1 MSPVPDCPLSTALAV
16 RLRGARNEL
25 VGSWLERIS
34 ARVSLEANH
43 IFPSDELLDH
53 VPLLIDSIAAY
64 LEDPAGEVS
73 ADAPLLEK
81 AMELGE
87 LRHGQRFE
95 VYEILKEYEILG
107 GILFQYLTSVVD
119 EIEEPCTRAELLACG
134 HRLFRAIA
142 IIQQVTT
149 VRFMRLAQ
157 EEVTER
163 EDRLR
168 GFNRALSHEVRNRLG
183 TLGGA
188 VSMLGEDF
196 VIRDEEQRLH
206 FHAMALENVQG
217 IERTTRNLIELSQLE
232 SESRQHRNVLL
243 PECVF
248 EATRQLRHF
257 AESRGVVI
265 RAGDELPPVEVPAS
279 AIELALINYLSN
291 AIKYH
296 DPGKEERWVEV
307 RSWTQPH
314 PETGTSE
321 LVLAVADNGIG
332 VPAESRGQLF
342 SRFFRAHAE
351 SSDEVEGTG
360 LGLSLVLETV
370 KSVGGRVWAEL
381 DDAGETVFALAIPA
395 RRGED
400 G

>member
-1 MSPVPDCPLSTALAV
+1 MSPTDCPLAETLAL

-25 VGSWLERIS
+25 VGLWLERIA
-34 ARVSLEANH
+34 ARVSLDRNQV
-43 IFPSDELLDH
+43 FPSDDLLDH
-53 VPLLIDSIAAY
+53 VPLLIDSIADY
-64 LEDPAGEVS
+64 LADPAGEVS

-107 GILFQYLTSVVD
+107 GILFQYLTTVVD
-119 EIEEPCTRAELLACG
+119 EIDQECTRAELLSCG

-149 VRFMRLAQ
+149 ARYMRLAQ
-157 EEVTER
+157 EEVAER

-183 TLGGA
+183 ALGGA
-188 VSMLGEDF
+188 IAMLDEAF
-196 VIRDEEQRLH
+196 VKGNEERRRH
-206 FHAMALENVQG
+206 FHTMALENVNG
-217 IERTTRNLIELSQLE
+217 IERTTQNLIELSQLE
-232 SESRQHRNVLL
+232 SEARQHRNVLL

-257 AESRGVVI
+257 AETREVALRCTDGI
-265 RAGDELPPVEVPAS
+265 PPVEVPSS

-296 DPGKEERWVEV
+296 DPEKDDRWVEV

-314 PETGTSE
+314 PETGDNE
-321 LVLAVADNGIG
+321 VVLVVADNGIG
-332 VPAESRGQLF
+332 VPADSREKLF
-342 SRFFRAHAE
+342 SRFFRAHAG
-351 SSDEVEGTG
+351 SSEEVEGTG

-381 DDAGETVFALAIPA
+381 EGEETVFALAIPA
-395 RRGED
+395 RREQD
-400 G
+400 RS